1 MPKVRVR
8 TTEKASWSSDSMEKA
23 IQLIDGGSS
32 IRNAAKVMGIPF
44 SSLQK
49 RVKKGSALGPHLGRF
64 TVFSPEA
71 EAELANLVEV
81 NIKHQEGG
89 TNEVDCDTVEGTYY
103 CLSERETLH
112 YLILDEPQAAC
123 SKQPAEPSSP
133 QPLEVENVQ
142 ELLDLENI
150 VIEYHEESD
159 EEHSKVP
166 ENNWATYTPASLK
179 EPIHPALNI
188 SKTPAKRKYTTN
200 TKNIVKTH
208 GEFVNAKK
216 EVADLQKKYFLKLT
230 EIQVQEEKNK
240 KEQHE
245 WARAEHKIR
254 MEILREELRQLK
266 EKQHN

>member
-1 MPKVRVR
+1 MEL
-8 TTEKASWSSDSMEKA
+8 TEKDCKKRICWRKKYAMGT
-23 IQLIDGGSS
+23 GG
-32 IRNAAKVMGIPF
+32 
-44 SSLQK
+44 
-49 RVKKGSALGPHLGRF
+49 
-64 TVFSPEA
+64 
-71 EAELANLVEV
+71 
-81 NIKHQEGG
+81 
-89 TNEVDCDTVEGTYY
+89 
-103 CLSERETLH
+103 
-112 YLILDEPQAAC
+112 DEPRAAC
-123 SKQPAEPSSP
+123 SNQPAEPSSP

-142 ELLDLENI
+142 ESLDLENI

-188 SKTPAKRKYTTN
+188 KRKYTTN

-216 EVADLQKKYFLKLT
+216 EVADLQKKYFFKLT
-230 EIQVQEEKNK
+230 EIQIQEEKNK
-240 KEQHE
+240 KEQLE
-245 WARAEHKIR
+245 WARAEHKMK